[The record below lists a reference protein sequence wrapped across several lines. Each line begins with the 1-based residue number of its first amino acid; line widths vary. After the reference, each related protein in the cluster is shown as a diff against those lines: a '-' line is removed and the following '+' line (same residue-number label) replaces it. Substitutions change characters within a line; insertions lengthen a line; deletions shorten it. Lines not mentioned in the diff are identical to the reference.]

1 MASTVPTAST
11 AAGGYEEKPG
21 FLRITWAVFLGYLA
35 ALVFAGAAGL
45 ALLFLGIVGTSGTA
59 GADPDGLL
67 GWPYWRTGWW
77 SALANATVNLGI
89 VAVAAV
95 CVSSAVADRTGRHVR
110 LSAVAATLV
119 VTGYVPLAAFDGAL
133 QLSGVIALLATA
145 LLVRW
150 FGVHGT
156 GGAPARQVRRPAV
169 LASVAL
175 SAAALAATA
184 AYGLT
189 HPLWFGSAVWD
200 NTPEGQIG
208 GQQVF
213 RHPFEEG
220 KRVAY
225 RFSLENAGFAD
236 AQVVAIEAPS
246 ANLLHL
252 TGFRPDEDLSGRSST
267 ASGAAQFVV
276 PGRSQRWVMLGFRL
290 SGCGAAG
297 SRGSDVV
304 THVTVR
310 YRVLGSTQSQYVPL
324 KPAPATACP

>member
-11 AAGGYEEKPG
+11 AAGGHQEKPG
-21 FLRITWAVFLGYLA
+21 FVKIAWAVFLGYLA
-35 ALVFAGAAGL
+35 ALVFVSAVAL

-77 SALANATVNLGI
+77 SALANGTVNLGI
-89 VAVAAV
+89 VAVAAL
-95 CVSSAVADRTGRHVR
+95 CVRSAVADRTGRYVR
-110 LSAVAATLV
+110 LSAVAATLL

-133 QLSGVIALLATA
+133 QLSSVIALLATA

-150 FGVHGT
+150 FGVDGT
-156 GGAPARQVRRPAV
+156 ERTPARPVRRPAV
-169 LASVAL
+169 IAVVAL

-189 HPLWFGSAVWD
+189 HPLWFESAAWD
-200 NTPEGQIG
+200 DTPEGRIG

-213 RHPFEEG
+213 RYPFVEG

-225 RFSLENAGFAD
+225 RFSLDNVGFAD
-236 AQVVAIEAPS
+236 ARVVAIEPPFT
-246 ANLLHL
+246 NLLHL
-252 TGFRPDEDLSGRSST
+252 TGFRPDEDLSGRASS
-267 ASGAAQFVV
+267 AAGAAPFVV
-276 PGRSQRWVMLGFRL
+276 PGRSQRWVMLAFRL
-290 SGCGAAG
+290 SGCGVPG
-297 SRGSDVV
+297 SGGTGVV

-310 YRVLGSTQSQYVPL
+310 YQVLGSKQSQYVPL
-324 KPAPATACP
+324 KPAPGTRCP

>member
-21 FLRITWAVFLGYLA
+21 FLKIAWAVFLGYVA
-35 ALVFAGAAGL
+35 ALVFAGAAAL

-59 GADPDGLL
+59 GVDPDGLL

-95 CVSSAVADRTGRHVR
+95 CVRSAVADRTGRYVR
-110 LSAVAATLV
+110 LSAVAATLL

-150 FGVHGT
+150 FGVDGT
-156 GGAPARQVRRPAV
+156 ERRPVLPVRRPA
-169 LASVAL
+169 AIAAAAL

-184 AYGLT
+184 GYGLT

-200 NTPEGQIG
+200 NTPEGRIG

-213 RHPFEEG
+213 RHTFEEG
-220 KRVAY
+220 KGVAY
-225 RFSLENAGFAD
+225 WFSLTNAGFAD
-236 AQVVAIEAPS
+236 ARVVAIEAPS
-246 ANLLHL
+246 TNLLHL
-252 TGFRPDEDLSGRSST
+252 TGFRPDEDLSGRASS
-267 ASGAAQFVV
+267 AAGAAQFVV

-290 SGCGAAG
+290 SGCGVHG
-297 SRGSDVV
+297 SEGADVV

-324 KPAPATACP
+324 KPAPGTRCP